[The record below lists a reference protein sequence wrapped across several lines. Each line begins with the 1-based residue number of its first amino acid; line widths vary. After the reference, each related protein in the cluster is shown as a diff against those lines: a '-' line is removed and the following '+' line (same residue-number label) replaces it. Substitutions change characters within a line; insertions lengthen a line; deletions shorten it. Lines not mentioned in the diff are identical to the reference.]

1 MDSKVIIPFRWLSKD
16 GKLLLVARIL
26 RTFAYGFLSV
36 ILAIYLKLIGFN
48 DLYIGFILTAT
59 LVNSVIFTLIA
70 SFYADR
76 IGRRKVLILYSA
88 LMSVSGIVFF
98 ATSNYMAL
106 IISAFIGAVNVT
118 GTETGAFLSVEQAM
132 LPQTINHPK
141 KRNTVYALY
150 NMAGTFAM
158 SGGVLLSGLP
168 RIFELQYGLNQVQS
182 IKPLFLFYS
191 VVGIGVVGIYFLLS
205 NKIEVESSNNIDTI
219 KRPKKPLRQTLSP
232 KSKEI
237 VGKLSGLFAIDS
249 FAGGFVIQS
258 IVSFWFFTRFGVEL
272 NTLSYIFSV
281 AGVLTAFSFVVAAKL
296 ADKIGLINTM
306 VFTHIPSNILIILVA
321 FAPTLPLAIALYLV
335 RMALSQMDV
344 PTRQSYIVAVVK
356 ENERTAAAGI
366 TNISRNIAQTVSP
379 SLAGYIL
386 QSLSFLSAP
395 FVLGGVLKIVYD
407 IALYLQFK
415 RYDIKD

>member
-106 IISAFIGAVNVT
+106 IISAFIGTVNVT
-118 GTETGAFLSVEQAM
+118 GTETGAFLSLEQAM

-249 FAGGFVIQS
+249 FDGGFVIQS

-366 TNISRNIAQTVSP
+366 TNISRNIAQSVSP

>member
-76 IGRRKVLILYSA
+76 MGRRKVLILYSA

-106 IISAFIGAVNVT
+106 IISAFIGTVNVT

-366 TNISRNIAQTVSP
+366 TNISRNIAQSVSP

>member
-106 IISAFIGAVNVT
+106 IISAFIGTVNVT

-168 RIFELQYGLNQVQS
+168 RIFELQYGLDQVQS

-272 NTLSYIFSV
+272 NTLSHIFSV

-306 VFTHIPSNILIILVA
+306 VFTHIPSNILIILVT

-366 TNISRNIAQTVSP
+366 TNISRNIAQSVSP